1 MRHSPQTH
9 TVPAKQDPYTNL
21 TKLRGAMIE
30 ERRALVQRI
39 LQAPKVTLEHAELI
53 CYLQWAIEAVDVAR
67 RDEVKE

>member
-1 MRHSPQTH
+1 MRQEPQ
-9 TVPAKQDPYTNL
+9 VKQDPYLNL
-21 TKLRGAMIE
+21 TKLRAAMVE

-39 LQAPKVTLEHAELI
+39 LKAPRVTLEHAELI